1 MTKKSRRK
9 SKERKARKRLRVV
22 REVLDDLITGVEEI
36 VNEHD
41 YFNIY
46 KISNSEI
53 DFLIELDTN
62 NVDMLNNLHSEKAKR
77 EGDFT
82 VVYIRKTKVPD
93 MEPWTVYNEGETRY
107 LVSKPIITDVRN
119 NISIALSD
127 ENIAKFYIQNNMNII
142 NTILYI
148 TDPDILNDNI
158 DLTEEQ
164 KEHRR
169 IRQILDDKNEAF
181 NNRMKVNRSIK
192 KLQERQKIKS
202 I

>member
-22 REVLDDLITGVEEI
+22 REVLDELITGVEEI
-36 VNEHD
+36 VNEND

-62 NVDMLNNLHSEKAKR
+62 NVEILNNLHSEKAKR
-77 EGDFT
+77 EGEFT

-93 MEPWTVYNEGETRY
+93 LEPWTVYNDGESRY
-107 LVSKPIITDVRN
+107 LVSNPIITDIRN
-119 NISIALSD
+119 NISTALPD
-127 ENIAKFYIQNNMNII
+127 EKIAKFYIQNNMNII

-148 TDPDILNDNI
+148 TDPDILNDGVE
-158 DLTEEQ
+158 LTEEQ